1 MSGQLNIS
9 TKLEL
14 TTKFN
19 KIIYLVI
26 APQIHNE
33 TYLVLIH
40 VPMGGG
46 RGRRGFERFFLT
58 PPCYPSLQFANS
70 FPEFYEGVAPKFG
83 RANYKILEIV

>member
-40 VPMGGG
+40 VPMGEAGG
-46 RGRRGFERFFLT
+46 EGGLSDFF
-58 PPCYPSLQFANS
+58 
-70 FPEFYEGVAPKFG
+70 
-83 RANYKILEIV
+83 